1 MEERK
6 TTRTAEF
13 DIETPLILKHN
24 RRTPRSPSPIGK
36 FHLPP
41 NRSGMFSGAIEN
53 FRPDFGNK
61 QNTVVV
67 FGYPEGLKDFVIDK
81 FKRLGKIEEI
91 RVNEGNWMNIVFE
104 DFNSAHKA
112 LGLNFQFIAEGVMV
126 GVKLLGN
133 KEAAGE
139 RVVFM
144 DQGGDENVQYL
155 KRATRR
161 NAGFLEQVFRYVLN
175 KIE

>member
-6 TTRTAEF
+6 NSRPAEF
-13 DIETPLILKHN
+13 DIETPLVLKHT
-24 RRTPRSPSPIGK
+24 RRTPRSPSPIGR

-41 NRSGMFSGAIEN
+41 NRSGMFSGVIEN
-53 FRPDFGNK
+53 FKSDFGNK

-67 FGYPEGLKDFVIDK
+67 FGYPEKLKDFVIDK

-91 RVNEGNWMNIVFE
+91 RMTEGNWMSIVFE

-112 LGLNFQFIAEGVMV
+112 LGLNFQYIAEGVML
-126 GVKLLGN
+126 GVKMLGN
-133 KEAAGE
+133 KDVVGE
-139 RVVFM
+139 RVVCM

-155 KRATRR
+155 KRVTRR